1 LILPQRQIDTF
12 DKLPMRLDKI
22 TKLDLSKNN
31 LTSLGAM
38 GNYPE
43 IQTLNLQ
50 HNNVHP
56 LP

>member
-1 LILPQRQIDTF
+1 
-12 DKLPMRLDKI
+12 MRLDKI